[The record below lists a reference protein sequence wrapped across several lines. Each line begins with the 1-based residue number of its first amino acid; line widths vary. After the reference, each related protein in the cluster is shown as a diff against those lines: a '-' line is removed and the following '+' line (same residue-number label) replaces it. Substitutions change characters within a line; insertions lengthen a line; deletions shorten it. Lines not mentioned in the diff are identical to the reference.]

1 MTNKAGHS
9 PRRGT
14 SPNPDGLR
22 RHWPH
27 RRRGDIHSSQHCPRG
42 DARLW
47 PGRAGGDQP
56 CIGNQWQGVRSVSSL
71 HAEATPGLLES
82 AQGGTVFLDEVANL
96 SLDLQER
103 WVRRL
108 GGQEDF
114 DVDFRLVSAANESLE
129 EAMNAGHFRRICST
143 A

>member
-1 MTNKAGHS
+1 M
-9 PRRGT
+9 
-14 SPNPDGLR
+14 
-22 RHWPH
+22 
-27 RRRGDIHSSQHCPRG
+27 
-42 DARLW
+42 
-47 PGRAGGDQP
+47 
-56 CIGNQWQGVRSVSSL
+56 
-71 HAEATPGLLES
+71 ES

-96 SLDLQER
+96 SLDLQVKLLRVLQER
-103 WVRRL
+103 RVRRL